1 MSERNLIRGTMI
13 LTASIF
19 ISKLLGLIYI
29 FPFQAIV
36 GLEGLALYSYG
47 YVPYTVLLSL
57 ATLGIPLAVSK
68 FVSKYNALGDY
79 RTGQRLFQS
88 GLIVMGITGFVAFL
102 ALFFLAP
109 VIAANVLDT
118 SDLQG
123 NSIEDAVFTI
133 RMVSVALLVVPVMS
147 LIRGY
152 FQGFQ
157 SMGPT
162 AVSQVIE
169 QIVRIIFILLLTF
182 LIINVWNG
190 ELGTAVGFATFGAFV
205 GAIGGL
211 AVLLVYWYKRKGNF
225 QKHVEE
231 STTDHQIPL
240 TNMYKELLRYALPIS
255 FVGLSIPMY
264 QMIDLFTF
272 NNALSSLGF
281 EQGEI
286 DKYFGAFVQA
296 AHKLILIPV
305 ALATAMSLAILP
317 TVTSAFVNNE
327 KDRLQRHITQTYQII
342 LFLSIPA
349 ATGLSVLAYPAYGAL
364 FGLDDLS
371 IGGEILRHYAP
382 VAVLFSIFAVT
393 SSLLQGINRQKYAVI
408 ALLSGI
414 TLKFATNALF
424 ISWFGPVG
432 AVYATALGYAS
443 AISVNAWAIG
453 KYAEYSYNLLFKR
466 MLLIGGFAVAMG
478 IGVWAV
484 NMLVQLAL
492 PMENRGSTFV
502 ILPITIGAGIA
513 IYGFLGIRSGLAAM
527 ILGHRFKF
535 LKKKTKVS
543 EEG

>member
-19 ISKLLGLIYI
+19 ISKMLGLIYI

-88 GLIVMGITGFVAFL
+88 GLVVMGVTGFVAFL
-102 ALFFLAP
+102 VLFFLAP
-109 VIAANVLDT
+109 VIATSVLDPD
-118 SDLQG
+118 DLQG
-123 NSIEDAVFTI
+123 NSISDAVFTI

-205 GAIGGL
+205 GALGGL
-211 AVLLVYWYKRKGNF
+211 AVLMIYWYKRRDNF
-225 QKHVEE
+225 KKHVEE
-231 STTDHQIPL
+231 STTDHQLPL
-240 TNMYKELLRYALPIS
+240 TTMYKELLRYALPIS
-255 FVGLSIPMY
+255 FVGLSIPLY
-264 QMIDLFTF
+264 QMVDLFTF
-272 NNALSSLGF
+272 NNALINLGF
-281 EQGEI
+281 DGQTI
-286 DKYFGAFVQA
+286 DKYFGAFIQA
-296 AHKLILIPV
+296 SHKLILIPV

-342 LFLSIPA
+342 LFLSVPA
-349 ATGLSVLAYPAYGAL
+349 SVGLAVLAYPAYGAL
-364 FGLDDLS
+364 FGLEDLA
-371 IGGEILRHYAP
+371 IGGEMLRHYAP

-393 SSLLQGINRQKYAVI
+393 SSLLQGINKQKYAVI
-408 ALLSGI
+408 ALSAGI
-414 TLKFATNALF
+414 ILKFVTNALF
-424 ISWFGPVG
+424 IGWVGPVG
-432 AVYATALGYAS
+432 AVYATALGYS
-443 AISVNAWAIG
+443 AAVGVNAWAIG
-453 KYAEYSYNLLFKR
+453 KYAEYSYQLLFKR
-466 MLLIGGFAVAMG
+466 MILIGSFATAMG
-478 IGVWAV
+478 IVVWGL
-484 NMLVQLAL
+484 NMLIQLAL
-492 PMENRGSTFV
+492 PMDTRGATFI
-502 ILPITIGAGIA
+502 ILPLTIGAGIA
-513 IYGFLGIRSGLAAM
+513 IYGFLGIRSGLAGM

-535 LKKKTKVS
+535 LQRKRKAS
-543 EEG
+543 EDA